1 MNRGLPLRFI
11 IESYEI
17 RINTPKNALFSGS
30 RCGPEHLISS
40 HTSGFSNILG
50 ATHRIITDTHSQ
62 PNRHEVYPV
71 SRNVVTQVA
80 IDPEVRDNLLSE
92 CSGLSGLVDW
102 LDSIDRRPGLK
113 ELDNHL
119 SNLEVNLAALK
130 GCIGYA
136 DDGYQRNVI
145 KKSEHYELVAICW
158 TPGQDT
164 PIHDHVGS
172 DCAFLIV
179 DGVSTETIYETDDQG
194 LARPINTR
202 HYQPGEVCAA
212 EEPDIHRVSNDTDSE
227 LVNLHVYT
235 PPLHAYKIYAPA
247 E

>member
-17 RINTPKNALFSGS
+17 RKNTPKNTLFSGS

-179 DGVSTETIYETDDQG
+179 DGVSTETIYETDNQG